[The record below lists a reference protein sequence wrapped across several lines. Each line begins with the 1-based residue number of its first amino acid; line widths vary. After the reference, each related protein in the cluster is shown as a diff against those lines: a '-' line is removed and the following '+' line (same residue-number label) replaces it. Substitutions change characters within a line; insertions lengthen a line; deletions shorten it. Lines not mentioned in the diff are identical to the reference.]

1 MSKFLKSKK
10 INININNI
18 RFILLGK
25 TISAKGYV
33 MVKIK
38 SEYYDIAPSKT
49 DTQIR
54 RSMFIKKSQSFF
66 VYKSFSQIGL
76 WRLAAEQNAR
86 EFYKGFDY
94 AQSTLIHLDLQNFI
108 NGQIEF
114 LEHIDALYENE
125 PDHELASYDK
135 LVDSIDQVDR
145 IVRMAPF
152 SEFADT
158 TSCGSILKT
167 ERSASRILASNS
179 KFVRASNFDKIIS
192 NATLLE
198 FGNRIKE
205 KYSIKPQDR
214 TYIYGIP
221 DFFVTSNKKSE
232 GSAEYGVTA
241 KNVEIYKTTFEP
253 QTESPPIDLY
263 YAEATLLNKVQIE
276 MLELT
281 QEILR
286 ETNSTTVFGDEK
298 GKKQFAESFNKLKD
312 NAAVMQFIRGYQ
324 EYFSPRA
331 PKETRFCG
339 PDKSHFMPF
348 LLTTADSSCTPFGLY
363 SKYIPAG
370 IYICKLFDYL
380 EQCTLIERD
389 ECRVNGALYAYIGDR
404 YKNVFP
410 FDEIEK
416 TIKTTHN
423 RTCRAR
429 RIETGPGQ
437 GWASSK
443 RTHRGGKRTR
453 KQLRRR

>member
-10 INININNI
+10 ININNI
-18 RFILLGK
+18 RFTLLGK

-49 DTQIR
+49 DAQIR

-108 NGQIEF
+108 NGQLRF
-114 LEHIDALYENE
+114 LQHIDALYEND

-152 SEFADT
+152 SEFAET
-158 TSCGSILKT
+158 TSCGSILKIESSET
-167 ERSASRILASNS
+167 RKLASDS
-179 KFVRASNFDKIIS
+179 KFVRASNYHNIIS
-192 NATLLE
+192 NATLLD
-198 FGNRIKE
+198 FGNRIK
-205 KYSIKPQDR
+205 KTYSVKPQDR
-214 TYIYGIP
+214 TFIYGIP
-221 DFFVTSNKKSE
+221 DFFVTSNKNSE
-232 GSAEYGVTA
+232 DSAGYGVMS
-241 KNVEIYKTTFEP
+241 KNVEIYKTSFES
-253 QTESPPIDLY
+253 TTSPPIDLY
-263 YAEATLLNKVQIE
+263 YAEAAILNKVQIE
-276 MLELT
+276 MLELA

-286 ETNSTTVFGDEK
+286 ETNGTTVFGDEI
-298 GKKQFAESFNKLKD
+298 GKKQFDESLNKLKD
-312 NAAVMQFIRGYQ
+312 NAAVMQFNRVHK
-324 EYFSPRA
+324 EYNSPRA

-339 PDKSHFMPF
+339 PDKTHFMPF

-370 IYICKLFDYL
+370 IYICKLFDYI
-380 EQCTLIERD
+380 EQCTLLERD
-389 ECRVNGALYAYIGDR
+389 VCRVNGALYAYIGDR

-423 RTCRAR
+423 RTCRAM

-453 KQLRRR
+453 KNKRQGS